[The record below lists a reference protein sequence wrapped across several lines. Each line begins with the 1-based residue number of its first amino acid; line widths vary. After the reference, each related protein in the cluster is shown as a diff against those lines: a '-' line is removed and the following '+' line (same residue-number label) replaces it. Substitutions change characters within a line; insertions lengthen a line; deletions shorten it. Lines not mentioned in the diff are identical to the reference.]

1 MRKRFLQLL
10 LTGLFAVIC
19 INSFAQIN
27 VNGTVTSDDGELL
40 PGVSILVKGTANGVV
55 TDFEGN
61 YTFNG
66 VPTDAVLVFSFVG
79 MQTQEVVVDGKFKI
93 DVVLTTSSIG
103 MDEVVVTAL
112 GISREKKSL
121 GYSVAEVDGE
131 SLQKVAQENVLNALS
146 GKVSGVTVN
155 STGGPGSSVSMV
167 IRGASSLTSDNQP
180 FLW

>member
-19 INSFAQIN
+19 LNSFAQIN
-27 VNGTVTSDDGELL
+27 VSGTVTSDDGELL
-40 PGVSILVKGTANGVV
+40 PGVSIVVKGTANGVV

-66 VPTDAVLVFSFVG
+66 VPSDAILVYSFVG
-79 MQTQEVVVDGKFKI
+79 MQTQEVAVDGRSKI
-93 DVVLTTSSIG
+93 DVVLATSSIG

-146 GKVSGVTVN
+146 GKVAGVTVN

-167 IRGASSLTSDNQP
+167 IRGASSLVSH
-180 FLW
+180 